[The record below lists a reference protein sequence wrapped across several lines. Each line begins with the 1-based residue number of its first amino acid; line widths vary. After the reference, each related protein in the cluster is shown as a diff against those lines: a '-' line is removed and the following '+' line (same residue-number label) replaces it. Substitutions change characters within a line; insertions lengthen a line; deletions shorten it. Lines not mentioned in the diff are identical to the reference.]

1 MVSYENDKD
10 DLLVRL
16 RRIEGQL
23 KGIQRMVEDGR
34 YCVDILNQLSSVGAA
49 THKVANIILSDHVRG
64 CVRGALASDEG
75 GDHHVNELMSVIE
88 SFTSRR

>member
-1 MVSYENDKD
+1 MASYENDRD

-34 YCVDILNQLSSVGAA
+34 YCVDVLNQLSSVVAA
-49 THKVANIILSDHVRG
+49 TNKVANIILSDHVRG
-64 CVRGALASDEG
+64 CVRDALNSDEG
-75 GDHHVNELMSVIE
+75 GDHHVNELLSVIE
-88 SFTSRR
+88 GFTSRR